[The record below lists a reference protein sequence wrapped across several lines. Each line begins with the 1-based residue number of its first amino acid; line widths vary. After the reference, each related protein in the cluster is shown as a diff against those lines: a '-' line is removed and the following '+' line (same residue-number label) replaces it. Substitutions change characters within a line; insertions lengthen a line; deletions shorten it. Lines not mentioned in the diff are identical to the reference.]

1 MRGEHKMRN
10 AYIINT
16 NLTHNPNCEQQMLQQ
31 EKCAA
36 YYSPWKHYIS
46 LIRPNDL
53 VFLYSNGKG
62 IIARGIATGIVETAD
77 YENNIE
83 EEHYMELSSFV
94 QLDTPMEAAV
104 ITRTLQQ
111 IDPKFS
117 IKFNQTMIALPDLF
131 ASHLWRVITREHI
144 SSSRLPSTFL

>member
-1 MRGEHKMRN
+1 MRN

-16 NLTHNPNCEQQMLQQ
+16 NLTHNQNCEQQMLQQ

-62 IIARGIATGIVETAD
+62 IIARGVATGIVETAD
-77 YENNIE
+77 YENNTE
-83 EEHYMELSSFV
+83 EEHYMKLSSFV
-94 QLDTPMEAAV
+94 QLDTSMEAAV
-104 ITRTLQQ
+104 ITQTLRE
-111 IDPKFS
+111 IDSDFS

-131 ASHLWRVITREHI
+131 ASHLWRRITKEYI
-144 SSSRLPSTFL
+144 NPSRPQAHSL

>member
-1 MRGEHKMRN
+1 MFNVTVKIGYMWYNKLNSNMRGEHKMRN

-83 EEHYMELSSFV
+83 EYKLYNPANI
-94 QLDTPMEAAV
+94 L
-104 ITRTLQQ
+104 RTLHG
-111 IDPKFS
+111 
-117 IKFNQTMIALPDLF
+117 IKFICTIRYSYGSCCYYTNFT
-131 ASHLWRVITREHI
+131 TN
-144 SSSRLPSTFL
+144 